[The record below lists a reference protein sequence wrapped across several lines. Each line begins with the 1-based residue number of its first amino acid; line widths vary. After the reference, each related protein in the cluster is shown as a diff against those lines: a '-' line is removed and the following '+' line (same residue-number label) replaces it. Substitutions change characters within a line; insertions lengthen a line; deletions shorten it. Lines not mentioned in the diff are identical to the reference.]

1 MFLTPDE
8 LQTLT
13 GKTRREAQA
22 RALEGMG
29 IPFTRR
35 PDGSPVVLR
44 AVVEGMLGGAATMAP
59 ASSEPQLQP

>member
-8 LQTLT
+8 VRKLT

-22 RALEGMG
+22 RALEAMG
-29 IPFTRR
+29 VPFTQR

-44 AVVEGMLGGAATMAP
+44 AVVESMLGGTATIAR
-59 ASSEPQLQP
+59 SEPQLQP